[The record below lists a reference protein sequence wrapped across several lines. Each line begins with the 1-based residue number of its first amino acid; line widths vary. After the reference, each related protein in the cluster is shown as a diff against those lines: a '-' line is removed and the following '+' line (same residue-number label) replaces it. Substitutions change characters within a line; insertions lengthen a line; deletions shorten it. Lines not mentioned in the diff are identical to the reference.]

1 MKYFNFV
8 TGKIKRKPT
17 GYPVA
22 IESLFGWI
30 FSVPNE
36 TITMKSNFVSSNTG

>member
-1 MKYFNFV
+1 M

-17 GYPVA
+17 GYPVV